1 MSKVTAVILAGAKAD
16 FGEDTT
22 IARAMI
28 PVGGDT
34 MIGHIA
40 KALKASPSI
49 GKIIAVG
56 DVACDEIDGVIAPG
70 ASLFDNLLKGVEAA
84 EAGDVLVLTCDIP
97 LITPESVEHF
107 LAEAAGK
114 GFDFAV
120 PIISKEDCM
129 AKYPEFKRTYLKIAE
144 GTFTL
149 GNIMMMSKNFV
160 TEKRTTIENAYKA
173 RKNPVKLAS
182 VLGFGVL
189 CRLIAGAVCP
199 CLLKISVLENMFG
212 KMLGAKVK
220 AVVSPYAE
228 IGEDIDKQSDLDAVR
243 AVFAERGVK

>member
-22 IARAMI
+22 ISRAMI
-28 PVGGDT
+28 PLGGDT
-34 MIGHIA
+34 MIGHIT
-40 KALKASPSI
+40 KALKASPSV

-56 DVACDEIDGVIAPG
+56 DVADGNIDEIISPG
-70 ASLFDNLLKGVEAA
+70 DSLFANLLKGA
-84 EAGDVLVLTCDIP
+84 EAVPEGDILILTCDIP
-97 LITPESVEHF
+97 LITSEGAEHF

-129 AKYPEFKRTYLKIAE
+129 AKYTQFKRTYLRIAE

-149 GNIMMMSKNFV
+149 GNIMMISKDFITNRR
-160 TEKRTTIENAYKA
+160 KTIEDTYNA
-173 RKNPVKLAS
+173 RKNPVKLAR
-182 VLGFGVL
+182 VLGFNVL
-189 CRLIAGAVCP
+189 ARLILGAVFP
-199 CLLKISVLENMFG
+199 GLLKTASLENMFG

-243 AVFAERGVK
+243 AVFAERGK